1 MMNRINNR
9 DKIDALENWRESE
22 LFSPAEAA
30 ALDYAEHMTD
40 SKLQVTDECFEQLKA
55 HFDEA
60 AIVELTAL
68 IAVQNMSSKF
78 NSALGI
84 EPQGLCQKK

>member
-1 MMNRINNR
+1 MKRITNCE
-9 DKIDALENWRESE
+9 KIDALENWRASE
-22 LFSPAEAA
+22 LFSPAEVA
-30 ALDYAEHMTD
+30 ALDYAELMTD
-40 SKLQVTDECFEQLKA
+40 SRQQVTDNYFEQLKV

-68 IAVQNMSSKF
+68 IAFQNMSSKF

-84 EPQGLCQKK
+84 EPQGLCKKK